1 MPSAP
6 LSNSR
11 VASEYSPL
19 GILAIGAMPASS
31 AAMAICDAVSIDI
44 ALCSRSRKSQSKPAV
59 FIALAISTERAAR
72 TPNPSES
79 SPRSS
84 RSRALLRT
92 AGGPEEDSG
101 TSARQVVDQIA
112 DIIAIGRGD
121 EQVGGAARD
130 RHAVIA
136 HHQQVSLRLQQHEG
150 DERIG
155 PLAFRPKK
163 ALVAFRADDDHHVG
177 GGIGLG
183 PRDVAPADRAA
194 AGPHLDIGQAAIADR
209 PRDGGPGAA
218 QAVELDGAAGRVAVM
233 ADAPAGDRAQI
244 GFHRVHGFPFG

>member
-19 GILAIGAMPASS
+19 GTRTIGAIPASS

-72 TPNPSES
+72 
-79 SPRSS
+79 SPRPS

-92 AGGPEEDSG
+92 AGRPGEESG

-121 EQVGGAARD
+121 EQVGGAGRD
-130 RHAVIA
+130 RHAA
-136 HHQQVSLRLQQHEG
+136 
-150 DERIG
+150 
-155 PLAFRPKK
+155 LA
-163 ALVAFRADDDHHVG
+163 
-177 GGIGLG
+177 
-183 PRDVAPADRAA
+183 
-194 AGPHLDIGQAAIADR
+194 
-209 PRDGGPGAA
+209 
-218 QAVELDGAAGRVAVM
+218 
-233 ADAPAGDRAQI
+233 
-244 GFHRVHGFPFG
+244 